1 MPPTLPATVAPVA
14 LPTIAALSEAGQAA
28 TAQLPSLTADPSR
41 DVVAPSTSASFL
53 QMMTKSLLACAVL
66 QTLPRHRPRPK
77 APLGAPVR
85 RSIHLAKKAATRPL
99 AVVAAQTL
107 LMRKLGIS
115 SGPSIETVDFDRYVK
130 AFTGGLTLE
139 RANII
144 DELFMNMVC
153 APDLVEEEVT

>member
-1 MPPTLPATVAPVA
+1 
-14 LPTIAALSEAGQAA
+14 
-28 TAQLPSLTADPSR
+28 
-41 DVVAPSTSASFL
+41 
-53 QMMTKSLLACAVL
+53 MMTKSLLACAVL